1 MMRPPDEAA
10 QAEAAAL
17 EIWNDLL
24 RGYAEAV
31 EQQRAYLLTSGSL
44 DDVDEA
50 MLVPPSFQIPAEV
63 PPMPASLEPWALS
76 LLTETAGLT
85 EIAHQILS
93 DRPASSRPM
102 RFAAAASGSVLDQ
115 KI

>member
-1 MMRPPDEAA
+1 MVRPPDEAA

-63 PPMPASLEPWALS
+63 PPMPASLEPGRCRCS
-76 LLTETAGLT
+76 P
-85 EIAHQILS
+85 
-93 DRPASSRPM
+93 RPPVSPRSRT
-102 RFAAAASGSVLDQ
+102 RS
-115 KI
+115 